1 VAAAAGI
8 VPDRII
14 VERKVAVA
22 TKSDFTEQ
30 EWKAMEKGVTGAG
43 FLVSISDRDFTDT
56 FGEVGALAKYLAEE
70 HEKSDSELIR
80 ELASAHGSGFG
91 LTASPKEV
99 EEGTLD
105 SLRTATAALS
115 SKAPEELDAYRQLVV
130 GVAER
135 VANAKSGV
143 AESETAAIEKIKQA
157 VGSG

>member
-115 SKAPEELDAYRQLVV
+115 SKAPEELDGYRELVL

-157 VGSG
+157 VGAG

>member
-1 VAAAAGI
+1 M
-8 VPDRII
+8 
-14 VERKVAVA
+14 A

-30 EWKAMEKGVTGAG
+30 EWKAMQKGVMGAG

-80 ELASAHGSGFG
+80 ELSATHGSGFG
-91 LTASPKEV
+91 VTSSAEKV
-99 EEGTLD
+99 EEETLA
-105 SLRTATAALS
+105 SLRSASETLE
-115 SKAPEELDAYRQLVV
+115 SKAPDEVDAYRQLVL

-135 VANAKSGV
+135 VANAKSGL
-143 AESETAAIEKIKQA
+143 APSETAAIEKIKQA